1 MKIEFFYFGDE
12 HTWSLLPTLQSW
24 RNDFRELNMGDNYA
38 IVIQLQKR
46 FQIPKKDIKMKD
58 TKEQAYKEFIA
69 DLRNIENNILSTVD
83 KNQYIKLG
91 EFYNM
96 VGIDDSELSELLK
109 SSGFNTLMEFFNSK
123 EQLKQEDSARI
134 NFFISTIKGINN
146 AIERRLLS
154 ELQQNP

>member
-1 MKIEFFYFGDE
+1 
-12 HTWSLLPTLQSW
+12 
-24 RNDFRELNMGDNYA
+24 
-38 IVIQLQKR
+38 
-46 FQIPKKDIKMKD
+46 MKD